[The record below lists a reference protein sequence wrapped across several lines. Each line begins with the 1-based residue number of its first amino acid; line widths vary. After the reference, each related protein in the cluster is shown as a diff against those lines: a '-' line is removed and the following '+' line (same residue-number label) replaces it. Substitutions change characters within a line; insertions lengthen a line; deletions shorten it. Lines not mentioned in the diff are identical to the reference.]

1 MADII
6 NCQKALRK
14 HQQAVHS
21 YNMKDIFG
29 PVYISDDVS
38 HKFNLVPPKVEVPKD
53 VTGPVYL
60 TEEARHKYSE
70 FVKQVEGLKTIAG
83 PVYLNEKQ

>member
-1 MADII
+1 
-6 NCQKALRK
+6 
-14 HQQAVHS
+14 
-21 YNMKDIFG
+21 MKDIFG

-70 FVKQVEGLKTIAG
+70 IVKNKLKD
-83 PVYLNEKQ
+83 